1 MSQDA
6 ENVSDSTRIEQA
18 EMVAYL
24 DGELDVEQ
32 VADVEKRL
40 SEDHEYRL
48 RLQQL
53 QQAWDLLDELPRSRA
68 DDQFTRSTVEIVVV
82 KAQDEI
88 NQLGSL
94 PAWRRRLPLL
104 VGLLLV
110 AGTALTGFL
119 LSWRAATA
127 DNRTFLEDLP
137 VIEQVSDYRNAE
149 SLDFLRLLVKEGLF
163 ETQHESESQEDR

>member
-1 MSQDA
+1 MSQDPA
-6 ENVSDSTRIEQA
+6 KVSDSTRIEQA

-24 DGELDVEQ
+24 DGELDVQQ

-82 KAQDEI
+82 KARDEI

-104 VGLLLV
+104 LGLLLV
-110 AGTALTGFL
+110 MGTTLTGYL
-119 LSWRAATA
+119 LSWHAATA
-127 DNRTFLEDLP
+127 DNRRFIKDLP
-137 VIEQVSDYRNAE
+137 VIEKVSQYRDAE
-149 SLDFLRLLVKEGLF
+149 SLEFLRLLVKEGLF
-163 ETQHESESQEDR
+163 ETEHGNEP

>member
-1 MSQDA
+1 MSQDP

-82 KAQDEI
+82 KARDEI
-88 NQLGSL
+88 NQLGSV

-104 VGLLLV
+104 LGLLLV
-110 AGTALTGFL
+110 MGTTLTGYL

-127 DNRTFLEDLP
+127 DNRKFIEDLP
-137 VIEQVSDYRNAE
+137 VIEQVSEYRHGE
-149 SLDFLRLLVKEGLF
+149 SLEFLRLLVREGLF
-163 ETQHESESQEDR
+163 ETEIGNEP

>member
-1 MSQDA
+1 MNQDP
-6 ENVSDSTRIEQA
+6 ENVSDSARIEQA
-18 EMVAYL
+18 EMVSYL
-24 DGELDVEQ
+24 DGELDAQQ

-82 KAQDEI
+82 KARDEI
-88 NQLGSL
+88 NQLGRL
-94 PAWRRRLPLL
+94 PAWRRQLPLL
-104 VGLLLV
+104 LGLLLV
-110 AGTALTGFL
+110 LGITFTGYL

-127 DNRTFLEDLP
+127 DNRRFLEDLP
-137 VIEQVSDYRNAE
+137 VIEQVGEYRQAE
-149 SLDFLRLLVKEGLF
+149 SVEFLRLLVKEGLF
-163 ETQHESESQEDR
+163 ETEHEDGP

>member
-1 MSQDA
+1 MSQDP
-6 ENVSDSTRIEQA
+6 EKVSDSTRIEQA

-24 DGELDVEQ
+24 DGELDVQQ

-82 KAQDEI
+82 KARDEI

-104 VGLLLV
+104 LGFLLV
-110 AGTALTGFL
+110 MGTTLTGYL

-127 DNRTFLEDLP
+127 DNRRFIKDLP
-137 VIEQVSDYRNAE
+137 VIEKVSQYRDAE
-149 SLDFLRLLVKEGLF
+149 SLEFLRLLVKEGLF
-163 ETQHESESQEDR
+163 EAEHGNEP